1 VTAALSGLVVGAAIG
16 SIPFAWLLHRWATGR
31 DLRDE
36 GSGNPGATNVKRLD
50 GLEWGASALALD
62 AGKGALAV
70 LVASRLAGDA
80 ACVPAALGAVLLHV
94 FTPWL
99 RGRGGKGVATA
110 AGAYAVLAP
119 VATGVAFLVFALVVA
134 VTRFVSLG
142 SVLGAASLP
151 IAVSFFSPGGHAAIA
166 AAAIAGLVAWRHR
179 GNFARMRAGTEPRL
193 GRRAPGRRGASR

>member
-1 VTAALSGLVVGAAIG
+1 VTAALAGLLVGAAIG
-16 SIPFAWLLHRWATGR
+16 SIPFAWLMHRTVTGR

-50 GLEWGASALALD
+50 GMAWGALALALD

-70 LVASRLAGDA
+70 LAATRFAGEN
-80 ACVPAALGAVLLHV
+80 ACVPAALGAVFGHV

-119 VATGVAFLVFALVVA
+119 AATGVAFFVFALVVA

-142 SVLGAASLP
+142 SVLGAAALP
-151 IAVSFFSPGGHAAIA
+151 IALSLVGPGRRATIA
-166 AAAIAGLVAWRHR
+166 AAAIGLVIAWRHR

-193 GRRAPGRRGASR
+193 RRRAPGRGGASR

>member
-1 VTAALSGLVVGAAIG
+1 MTAALSGLLAGVAIG
-16 SIPFAWLLHRWATGR
+16 SIPFSWVLHRIATGR
-31 DLRDE
+31 NLLGE
-36 GSGNPGATNVKRLD
+36 GSGNPGAMNVQRLD
-50 GLEWGASALALD
+50 GMAWGASALALD

-70 LVASRLAGDA
+70 LAAARLLGET
-80 ACVPAALGAVLLHV
+80 ACVPAALGAVLGHG

-119 VATGVAFLVFALVVA
+119 AATGVAFFVFALVVA

-142 SVLGAASLP
+142 SVLGAATLP
-151 IAVSFFSPGGHAAIA
+151 IAVSLLSPGGRATIA

-193 GRRAPGRRGASR
+193 GRRAPGHRGASR